1 MRSLLFFTAQ
11 KPQNTQSGVWLGLN
25 DISFE
30 GNYVWSNHGNASAVS
45 FTNWSQGQPS
55 SQAGDEDCVVMV
67 TGDGIDH
74 GQWKVKRCDDQ
85 HEFVCWKTV

>member
-30 GNYVWSNHGNASAVS
+30 GNYVWSNHGNVSAVS

-67 TGDGIDH
+67 TEDGIDH